1 MSTRTRFM
9 SIIQRSRDIGNY
21 KSNVNVVVVL
31 KEVNAL
37 KLQESMLDDGRK
49 SMSVKYIVTRS

>member
-1 MSTRTRFM
+1 M